1 METVAIH
8 SRSQPLI
15 PPPLEITDV
24 WLMEMGGWQ
33 EMKRARALY
42 ASGTVL
48 NASFDGT
55 RLTGTVR
62 DAGKDLATGLLL
74 RSRSDMD
81 NLCTCFQS
89 KRHGTLCAHAL
100 AVGTAWVH
108 RHEKQPTAPGA
119 TAAASPPGTGPA
131 RTTSPPSIQPA
142 TAPGPLEFG
151 FPHSFFTALQRQK
164 LGITV
169 RPADSA
175 QESSLSSLSG
185 QSAQSSQP
193 AHSTQSS
200 QPNHPAAADRPLLL
214 WLGSLQQKTV
224 PPHLSLSGFPQITAA
239 LAALAGHPR
248 LYLLDGPKKK
258 TLTLS
263 PDPARLP
270 LVITTA
276 GPGNVRLALC
286 LPSLNTQTALPPT
299 SRETGWL
306 FDPDTTTLQ
315 ALTLPGP
322 WFKLLKTLPPGRPL
336 EKPRHWLATHLADL
350 QNHFS
355 FDAEASS
362 PGALTFRLVPDLP
375 RFELHL
381 EGSLEKLTARLRT
394 RYEGG
399 PEPFPPGLPD
409 VSGFPL
415 ESPADPVLF
424 RTRHRPAE
432 AAAIRR
438 LTACGFDPGPTPAS
452 DWTLTRENAIL
463 QFFAGELERLK
474 AEWTITLG
482 SRFTAA
488 TAKVE
493 RLAPRWTAV
502 PGTAPTPRSGT
513 PNDWLTFDLGFT
525 STRGTTL
532 DRLEIARLLATGTG
546 HKKLPD
552 GRIAVVSL
560 ADAIDLNE
568 VLRDVSPDQ
577 SGGGFR
583 VRRSQL
589 GYLEQ
594 TFGQPLTG
602 RPATPT
608 WPIET
613 SVPPA
618 LLATLRDYQKTGVTW
633 LLDHAAAGHGGI
645 LADEMGL
652 GKTLQSLSLLT
663 ALRRQWPDCPALVV
677 CPKSLLA
684 NWRAEAARFTPELTC
699 LTLEGARR
707 KKDFAAI
714 PGTALIITSYQLLA
728 RDLAEHRNI
737 EYGTVILD
745 EAGFIRNPDTQ
756 AAQAARALNARV
768 RFALTGTPIE
778 NGIRDLWSLTEF
790 AVPGYL
796 GPRKEFAER
805 YETPLTSG
813 GNAPLMA
820 RLRRR
825 MAPYILRRLKQD
837 VAKDLPA
844 KIVQVQPCALTS
856 LQQELYAGLMREG
869 AAKVLDAENAKQQ
882 GQARMHLLTTLLR
895 LRQTCCDPRLLKLE
909 LPKQPPADLSG
920 KIEALASLLE
930 EIREGGHSVII
941 FSAFASMLRLLQET
955 VSAAGLGY
963 SHIDGSTTDR
973 AAQVE
978 AFQTDPDKRVFLISL
993 KAGGYGLNLT
1003 KADTVIHFDPWW
1015 NPAVEAQAT
1024 DRAHRIGQERPV
1036 TVYKLITTGTVEE
1049 KILKLQEKKRNLM
1062 DAALDDDAP
1071 LMEGLTDED
1080 LRSLLT

>member
-1 METVAIH
+1 M
-8 SRSQPLI
+8 
-15 PPPLEITDV
+15 EITDA

-42 ASGTVL
+42 AAGSVL
-48 NASFDGT
+48 HAQFDGT
-55 RLTGTVR
+55 RLAGTVR

-81 NLCTCFQS
+81 NLCTCFQA

-108 RHEKQPTAPGA
+108 RHEKQSTAPGA
-119 TAAASPPGTGPA
+119 APSSSSGRNVSQPA
-131 RTTSPPSIQPA
+131 IQPA
-142 TAPGPLEFG
+142 SAPGPLEYR
-151 FPHSFFTALQRQK
+151 FPASFLAALQRQK
-164 LGITV
+164 LGITIL
-169 RPADSA
+169 PAGPSHQPHTPHRAYEPYTAYSPGSA
-175 QESSLSSLSG
+175 T
-185 QSAQSSQP
+185 P
-193 AHSTQSS
+193 AL
-200 QPNHPAAADRPLLL
+200 PPAAPDLPLLL

-224 PPHLSLSGFPQITAA
+224 PPHLSLSGPPQITAA
-239 LAALAGHPR
+239 LSALTGHPR
-248 LYLLDGPKKK
+248 LYLQDGSKK
-258 TLTLS
+258 TPLTLS

-270 LVITTA
+270 LIITTT
-276 GPGNVRLALC
+276 GSGNVSIALRLPTLQ
-286 LPSLNTQTALPPT
+286 TQSALPT
-299 SRETGWL
+299 DSRDTGWL
-306 FDPDTTTLQ
+306 FQPETTTLQ

-322 WFKLLKTLPPGRPL
+322 WFELLKTLPPGRPL
-336 EKPRHWLATHLADL
+336 DKPRRWLAANLAEL
-350 QNHFS
+350 QNTFTL
-355 FDAEASS
+355 DPEASS
-362 PGALTFRLVPDLP
+362 PDALNFRLLPDLP

-381 EGSLEKLTARLRT
+381 EGTLEKLSAHLLTH
-394 RYEGG
+394 YQDG
-399 PEPFPPGLPD
+399 PAAFPPGLAG

-415 ESPADPVLF
+415 ESSTNPSLF
-424 RTRHRPAE
+424 RTRHLFAE
-432 AAAIRR
+432 TAAIRR
-438 LTACGFDPGPTPAS
+438 LTACGFEPGPTPSSA
-452 DWTLTRENAIL
+452 WTLTRENAIL
-463 QFFAGELERLK
+463 QFFAGELDRLK
-474 AEWTITLG
+474 ADWTVTMG
-482 SRFTAA
+482 TRFTAA
-488 TAKVE
+488 TAKIE
-493 RLAPRWTAV
+493 RLAPRWTPV
-502 PGTAPTPRSGT
+502 PGTGPVPGTPNTARSGI

-552 GRIAVVSL
+552 GRIAVISL

-577 SGGGFR
+577 SGGAFR
-583 VRRSQL
+583 VRRSQQ

-594 TFGQPLTG
+594 TFGQPLVPH
-602 RPATPT
+602 PATA

-618 LLATLRDYQKTGVTW
+618 LLDTLRDYQKTGVTW

-663 ALRRQWPDCPALVV
+663 ALRRQWPDLPSLVV

-699 LTLEGARR
+699 LTLEGTRR

-737 EYGTVILD
+737 EYGAIILD

-756 AAQAARALNARV
+756 AASAARALTARV

-796 GPRKEFAER
+796 GSRKEFAER
-805 YETPLTSG
+805 YEAPLTTG

-825 MAPYILRRLKQD
+825 MAPWILRRLKQD
-837 VAKDLPA
+837 VAKDLPS
-844 KIVQVQPCALTS
+844 KIIQVQPCSLTPT
-856 LQQELYAGLMREG
+856 QQELYTGLMREG
-869 AAKVLDAENAKQQ
+869 TAKVLDAENAKQQ

-909 LPKQPPADLSG
+909 LPQQPPANLSG
-920 KIEALASLLE
+920 KIEALASILE

-955 VSAAGLGY
+955 VTAANLDY
-963 SHIDGSTTDR
+963 CHIDGSTTDR
-973 AAQVE
+973 AAQVH

-1024 DRAHRIGQERPV
+1024 DRTHRIGQERPV
-1036 TVYKLITTGTVEE
+1036 TVYKFITTGTVEE
-1049 KILKLQEKKRNLM
+1049 KILKLQEKKRHLM